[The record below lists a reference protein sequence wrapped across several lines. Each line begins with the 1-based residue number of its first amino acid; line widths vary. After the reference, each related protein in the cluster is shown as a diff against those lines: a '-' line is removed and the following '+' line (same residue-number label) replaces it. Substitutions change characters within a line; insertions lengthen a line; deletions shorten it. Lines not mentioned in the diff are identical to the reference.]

1 MPAEE
6 LLAPE
11 YHRVRGQHGDD
22 PRLARRLPIPPG
34 ESDTAVLALLS
45 VFLVGPKRTE
55 PSGWDRPGSCA
66 PEHPPTRSRARA
78 ISSGSSTALKPP
90 SGEMGPKRRWGG
102 RSADGT
108 QKAGIRGIGDGTRQA
123 GAHRVTRLRVGERDP
138 ARCATLPGDCRHR
151 FPFPSSS
158 GTFVIGRVP

>member
-1 MPAEE
+1 MAHGG
-6 LLAPE
+6 ARWQVS
-11 YHRVRGQHGDD
+11 HRQFAVDVRKFSHSSPCSSSGRNGPNQVVGSS
-22 PRLARRLPIPPG
+22 RLMRAG
-34 ESDTAVLALLS
+34 ALSHL
-45 VFLVGPKRTE
+45 
-55 PSGWDRPGSCA
+55 
-66 PEHPPTRSRARA
+66 RSRARA
-78 ISSGSSTALKPP
+78 ISSKSSTALKPP